1 MKIKINL
8 VKFSFP
14 IFSILLLSNNSTNAQ
29 SLENVLIGNENEI
42 KEEIILVKTGRYKEA
57 ILKLESKSI
66 KFPNNP
72 SIYYYLGKA
81 YEKEKNLT
89 ESLKNYNN
97 ATKIDP
103 NYAKPYM
110 AIALL
115 KGKENKL
122 EDTIRFLDKAISVK
136 PNYAK
141 AYSNRGVAKG
151 ALSNNTGAITDFN
164 KAINIDPLL
173 SEAYINRGITHELM
187 GNIKLACSDWKSAK
201 SLGNIK
207 ASPWFNDQCKNI
219 PLDEVNIGAIN
230 TDLLNEVNSLK
241 EMVKNQE
248 KALNEVINA
257 KPLYSDSSKLQN
269 MQIGFIPEN
278 KTIVESPNQDISD
291 NSITKSPQK
300 KLNSIEKARLKL
312 NSLVTNLEKNSL
324 DDKNLTI
331 PFDNVNSKKE
341 DEEKTSDIS
350 KDKNLITKTVTSSVK
365 STSTTQEN
373 ISTNLPLV
381 SAKPNLKTNSAN
393 LAVVSV
399 DTNPK
404 TKSSIL
410 PVVSVDKNTK
420 TNPTVLPVI
429 SVDTSPKKE
438 TIEEKIK
445 IDSNNSFDTISLVA
459 NQPKKSK
466 NPVVIQPSNTLKVS
480 PINYPL
486 ANNDNPN
493 DFNEKNSISVP
504 NQYRFNNLNSSIGTF
519 SLGFFIATSFLLL
532 IDKLKRNRNG
542 YQNNNRFNGNNIYP
556 NSIKESL
563 NSNREMDLDLK
574 ETSKVIDK
582 TNFLINSLNEQ
593 KLIIENEI
601 KILKLDL
608 DFLKIKQSNLKVYC
622 LSKYRNEIGNNDEYK
637 LNPTFYLNKTKNG
650 KLSFNSENFSI

>member
-1 MKIKINL
+1 MKIKRNL

-164 KAINIDPLL
+164 KAINIDPLM

-312 NSLVTNLEKNSL
+312 NSLVTN
-324 DDKNLTI
+324 
-331 PFDNVNSKKE
+331 
-341 DEEKTSDIS
+341 
-350 KDKNLITKTVTSSVK
+350 
-365 STSTTQEN
+365 
-373 ISTNLPLV
+373 
-381 SAKPNLKTNSAN
+381 
-393 LAVVSV
+393 
-399 DTNPK
+399 
-404 TKSSIL
+404 
-410 PVVSVDKNTK
+410 
-420 TNPTVLPVI
+420 
-429 SVDTSPKKE
+429 
-438 TIEEKIK
+438 
-445 IDSNNSFDTISLVA
+445 
-459 NQPKKSK
+459 
-466 NPVVIQPSNTLKVS
+466 
-480 PINYPL
+480 
-486 ANNDNPN
+486 
-493 DFNEKNSISVP
+493 
-504 NQYRFNNLNSSIGTF
+504 
-519 SLGFFIATSFLLL
+519 
-532 IDKLKRNRNG
+532 
-542 YQNNNRFNGNNIYP
+542 
-556 NSIKESL
+556 
-563 NSNREMDLDLK
+563 
-574 ETSKVIDK
+574 
-582 TNFLINSLNEQ
+582 
-593 KLIIENEI
+593 
-601 KILKLDL
+601 
-608 DFLKIKQSNLKVYC
+608 
-622 LSKYRNEIGNNDEYK
+622 
-637 LNPTFYLNKTKNG
+637 
-650 KLSFNSENFSI
+650 

>member
-1 MKIKINL
+1 MKKKRNL
-8 VKFSFP
+8 VKYTFP

-29 SLENVLIGNENEI
+29 SLENVLIENENEI

-57 ILKLESKSI
+57 ILKLENKSI
-66 KFPNNP
+66 EFPNNP
-72 SIYYYLGKA
+72 SIYYYLGRA
-81 YEKEKNLT
+81 FEKEKNLT

-122 EDTIRFLDKAISVK
+122 KDTIRYLDKAISIK

-164 KAINIDPLL
+164 KAINIDPLM

-230 TDLLNEVNSLK
+230 TDLFNEVNSLK

-248 KALNEVINA
+248 KALNEVINS
-257 KPLYSDSSKLQN
+257 KPLYSDSSKLQD
-269 MQIGFIPEN
+269 MQIGLIPKN
-278 KTIVESPNQDISD
+278 KTIVESPDQDISD
-291 NSITKSPQK
+291 NSITRSPQK

-312 NSLVTNLEKNSL
+312 NSLVTNLEKDSL

-331 PFDNVNSKKE
+331 PFTKVNSNKE
-341 DEEKTSDIS
+341 DEEKTSNIS
-350 KDKNLITKTVTSSVK
+350 KDNNLITNTLASSVK

-373 ISTNLPLV
+373 IPTNLPLV
-381 SAKPNLKTNSAN
+381 LAKPNLKTNSSN
-393 LAVVSV
+393 LELGSI
-399 DTNPK
+399 DSTNPK
-404 TKSSIL
+404 TNSTIL
-410 PVVSVDKNTK
+410 PVVSVD
-420 TNPTVLPVI
+420 
-429 SVDTSPKKE
+429 TSLKQE
-438 TIEEKIK
+438 IIEEKIK
-445 IDSNNSFDTISLVA
+445 IDSNNNFDTKSSLA
-459 NQPKKSK
+459 NQPKRLA
-466 NPVVIQPSNTLKVS
+466 NPVVIQPSNTLKAS

-504 NQYRFNNLNSSIGTF
+504 NQYRSNNLNSSISTF

-532 IDKLKRNRNG
+532 IDKLKRNKNG
-542 YQNNNRFNGNNIYP
+542 YQNNNRFNGNNIYS

-574 ETSKVIDK
+574 ETSKIIDK
-582 TNFLINSLNEQ
+582 TEFLINSLNEQ

-622 LSKYRNEIGNNDEYK
+622 LSKYRNEIDNNDEYK
-637 LNPTFYLNKTKNG
+637 LNTNSYLNKTKNG
-650 KLSFNSENFSI
+650 KFSFNSENLSI

>member
-1 MKIKINL
+1 MKIKRNL

-29 SLENVLIGNENEI
+29 SLENVLIESENEI
-42 KEEIILVKTGRYKEA
+42 KEEVILVKTGRYKEA

-66 KFPNNP
+66 EFPNNP

-122 EDTIRFLDKAISVK
+122 KDTIKYLDKAISLK

-151 ALSNNTGAITDFN
+151 ALSNNTGAIADFN
-164 KAINIDPLL
+164 KAINIDPLM

-201 SLGNIK
+201 SLGNVK
-207 ASPWFNDQCKNI
+207 ASPWFNDQCQNI
-219 PLDEVNIGAIN
+219 LLDEVNVGAIN
-230 TDLLNEVNSLK
+230 TNLLNEVKSLK
-241 EMVKNQE
+241 KMVKNQE
-248 KALNEVINA
+248 KALNEVINS
-257 KPLYSDSSKLQN
+257 KPLYSDSSKLQD
-269 MQIGFIPEN
+269 MQIGFIPNN
-278 KTIVESPNQDISD
+278 KSIVEILDKDISD
-291 NSITKSPQK
+291 NSITGSPQK

-312 NSLVTNLEKNSL
+312 NSLVTNLEKNSP

-331 PFDNVNSKKE
+331 PFAKVNSNKE

-350 KDKNLITKTVTSSVK
+350 KDNNLITKTVTSSVK
-365 STSTTQEN
+365 AKSTTQEN
-373 ISTNLPLV
+373 VSTNLPLV
-381 SAKPNLKTNSAN
+381 SAEPKLKTNSAN

-399 DTNPK
+399 DTNLK
-404 TKSSIL
+404 TKSPIL

-420 TNPTVLPVI
+420 TNSTISPDV
-429 SVDTSPKKE
+429 SVDTSLKQE

-445 IDSNNSFDTISLVA
+445 TDSNNSFDTRSLLA
-459 NQPKKSK
+459 NQPKRLA

-480 PINYPL
+480 PINYQL

-493 DFNEKNSISVP
+493 DFNERNSISVP
-504 NQYRFNNLNSSIGTF
+504 NQYRSNNLNSSISTF
-519 SLGFFIATSFLLL
+519 SLGFFIATTFLLL
-532 IDKLKRNRNG
+532 IDKLKRNKNG

-556 NSIKESL
+556 SSIKESL

-574 ETSKVIDK
+574 ETSKIIDK
-582 TNFLINSLNEQ
+582 TEFLINSLNEQ

-622 LSKYRNEIGNNDEYK
+622 LSKYRNEIDNNDEYK
-637 LNPTFYLNKTKNG
+637 LNTNFYLNKTKNG
-650 KLSFNSENFSI
+650 KFSFNSENLSI